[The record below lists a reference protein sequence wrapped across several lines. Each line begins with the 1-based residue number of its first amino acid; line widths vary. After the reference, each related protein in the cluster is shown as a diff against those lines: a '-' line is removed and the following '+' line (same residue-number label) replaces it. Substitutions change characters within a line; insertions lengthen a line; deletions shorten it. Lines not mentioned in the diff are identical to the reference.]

1 MRIHSL
7 FLIFCLF
14 LSSAAK
20 GQTWVR
26 GSIDFDQ
33 IENQARQLASQ
44 PYKAPSSDVVPDW
57 MRKLTY
63 DQYRDIRFDPS
74 KALWG
79 EEPLRF
85 RAMFFHP
92 GYLFTRPVDLYEI
105 TDSHRQKIRL
115 SEDFFVYGPLIE
127 KHGDLPPEVGFAGFR
142 LHSPLNNPDIFDE
155 LIVFQGASYWRA
167 LGRGQRYGIS
177 ARGVAV
183 NTGLPDQPEEFP
195 DFRSFWLSK
204 PSPGDASAQIFALLD
219 GPSLTGAYSFKIT
232 PGDDTIVEV
241 HCVLFTRQNITRL
254 GIAPMSSMFWF
265 GENSRRRFDDLRPEV
280 HDSDG
285 LALRTGQDE
294 RIWRPASND
303 SQRVELSFFADNNP
317 RGFGLLQRDRRFES
331 YEDEEA
337 NYHLRP
343 SLWIEPLGDWG
354 RGSVMLMEIPTA
366 HELSDNL
373 TAMWVPEGE
382 ILAGTR
388 LEFRYRQHWT
398 MDVDPSEAGGL
409 VVATRTGV
417 HEWQPNQRTIVV
429 EFAGERLR
437 YWPEDKPLE
446 PVVEVL
452 GSQASRVRI
461 LNPVVHQLQDG
472 RWRLAFQI
480 EPSEEDTALESI
492 GPLEFRATLRSGD
505 EFPAETWSYRLKP

>member
-1 MRIHSL
+1 
-7 FLIFCLF
+7 
-14 LSSAAK
+14 
-20 GQTWVR
+20 
-26 GSIDFDQ
+26 
-33 IENQARQLASQ
+33 
-44 PYKAPSSDVVPDW
+44 
-57 MRKLTY
+57 
-63 DQYRDIRFDPS
+63 
-74 KALWG
+74 
-79 EEPLRF
+79 
-85 RAMFFHP
+85 
-92 GYLFTRPVDLYEI
+92 
-105 TDSHRQKIRL
+105 
-115 SEDFFVYGPLIE
+115 
-127 KHGDLPPEVGFAGFR
+127 
-142 LHSPLNNPDIFDE
+142 
-155 LIVFQGASYWRA
+155 
-167 LGRGQRYGIS
+167 
-177 ARGVAV
+177 
-183 NTGLPDQPEEFP
+183 
-195 DFRSFWLSK
+195 
-204 PSPGDASAQIFALLD
+204 
-219 GPSLTGAYSFKIT
+219 
-232 PGDDTIVEV
+232 
-241 HCVLFTRQNITRL
+241 
-254 GIAPMSSMFWF
+254 
-265 GENSRRRFDDLRPEV
+265 
-280 HDSDG
+280 
-285 LALRTGQDE
+285 
-294 RIWRPASND
+294 
-303 SQRVELSFFADNNP
+303 VELSFFADNNP
-317 RGFGLLQRDRRFES
+317 RGFGLLQRDRRLES

-343 SLWIEPLGDWG
+343 SLWIEPVGDWG